1 MGCFLTNSSLGRKLV
16 MSITGCFLVLFILF
30 HMSMNVVAII
40 SGDAYN
46 AICGFLGANW
56 YALVATVVL
65 AGGVAIH
72 FLYAFWLTLQNRK
85 ARGNVR
91 YSKTVTEHG
100 VSWAS
105 KNMLVLG
112 IIVILGLAL
121 HLTHFWSKMQLVELL
136 GHHENSLGLAPT
148 DGAALIQYTFSQWYN
163 VVLYIVWFAALWF
176 HLNHG
181 VWSMCQT
188 AGAANDTW
196 LPRLKCVAKFVSTL
210 IFLGFAAVAVWF
222 YVQSACPCCKEAC
235 EAKVE
240 VVEVAAEPAAE
251 ATEAVAEPTVGIL
264 VVSPP
269 SLCP

>member
-30 HMSMNVVAII
+30 HMSMNVVALI
-40 SGDAYN
+40 SPEGYN

-65 AGGVAIH
+65 AGGVFVH
-72 FLYAFWLTLQNRK
+72 FAYAFWLTLQNRK

-112 IIVILGLAL
+112 IIVILGLGL
-121 HLTHFWSKMQLVELL
+121 HLTHFWSEMQLVELM
-136 GHHENSLGLAPT
+136 GKHTNSLELDPK
-148 DGAALIQYTFSQWYN
+148 DGAAIINHVFSQWYN

-196 LPRLKCVAKFVSTL
+196 LPRLKCVAKLVSAV
-210 IFLGFAAVAVWF
+210 IFLGFAAVAVLT
-222 YVQSACPCCKEAC
+222 YVKSVCPCIC
-235 EAKVE
+235 EWCA
-240 VVEVAAEPAAE
+240 
-251 ATEAVAEPTVGIL
+251 
-264 VVSPP
+264 
-269 SLCP
+269 